1 MWEKVISLKR
11 PSYSQKK
18 LHDANTEGANTKRE
32 KQVNETKIKMVV
44 TKITAKKK
52 FQVYVGTAS
61 KGKYYYRKSKGGSTH
76 QRYKN
81 IATTSLKMLH
91 LVIKGLF
98 TKEIANMLVGRLS

>member
-11 PSYSQKK
+11 PSYSQNK

-52 FQVYVGTAS
+52 V
-61 KGKYYYRKSKGGSTH
+61 
-76 QRYKN
+76 RY
-81 IATTSLKMLH
+81 M
-91 LVIKGLF
+91 
-98 TKEIANMLVGRLS
+98 